1 MLQRL
6 KQQLENESDQKGGG
20 EHLALLGTFL
30 RRNLHR
36 EFVAKET
43 NVFIQTQ
50 YIKSRHARIHA
61 FESGQPRPISTIYL
75 LNN

>member
-1 MLQRL
+1 MKGLSSASSKGEANMVAVMLQRL
-6 KQQLENESDQKGGG
+6 KQLLENESDQNGGG

-43 NVFIQTQ
+43 NVFIQT
-50 YIKSRHARIHA
+50 
-61 FESGQPRPISTIYL
+61 
-75 LNN
+75 